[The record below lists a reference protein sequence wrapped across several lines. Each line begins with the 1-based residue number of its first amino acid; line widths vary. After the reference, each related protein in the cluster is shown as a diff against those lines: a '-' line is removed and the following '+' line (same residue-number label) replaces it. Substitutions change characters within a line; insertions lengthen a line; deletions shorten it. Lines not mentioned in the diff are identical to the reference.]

1 MQRAV
6 ILSIGDELLSGE
18 TVDSNSSYLDGLLEA
33 RGWSVV
39 RHLTVADEEADIAE
53 AFTEASRR
61 GALVLSTGGLGP
73 TQDDLTMAG
82 LARAL
87 GCPLVLHAPTLEFI
101 KARFRS
107 FGRTMTPNNERQAR
121 VPAVGEVLVNEAGTA
136 PGFTAELNGAR
147 IYLMP
152 GVPREVRW
160 LMQHQI
166 LPRLPEGAL
175 GRTRRTLKVVGVGES
190 RLEHDI
196 LAVVKAHPEVRFGY
210 RTLGLEN
217 HVKLVAEGEAGAAR
231 IAAAEAELRAVLG
244 ARIYGTDDEVL
255 DQVVGA
261 ALLAAGQTVATAES
275 CTGGLV
281 AKRLTDVS
289 GSSAYFLGGVVAYA
303 DAVKVAALG
312 VPVELLAAH
321 GAVSEPVVRAMAE
334 GARARLGADWGLA
347 TTGIAGPTGGT
358 PDKPVGLVWMAVS
371 GPGGTVSGEVRFP
384 GSREQ
389 VRTGAATAVLDAL
402 RRRSADPEAPITA

>member
-6 ILSIGDELLSGE
+6 ILAIGDELLSGE

-39 RHLTVADEEADIAE
+39 RHVTVADEEADIAE
-53 AFTEASRR
+53 AFTEAAAR
-61 GALVLSTGGLGP
+61 GQLVLSTGGLGP

-87 GCPLVLHAPTLEFI
+87 GCPLALHEPTLEFI

-107 FGRTMTPNNERQAR
+107 FGRTMTPNNERQAW
-121 VPAVGEVLVNEAGTA
+121 VPAEGEVLVNEAGTA
-136 PGFTAELNGAR
+136 PGFTAELDGAR
-147 IYLMP
+147 VFLMP

-160 LMQHQI
+160 LMQNRI
-166 LPRLPEGAL
+166 LPLLPEGAVA
-175 GRTRRTLKVVGVGES
+175 RSRRTLKVVGVGES

-196 LAVVKAHPEVRFGY
+196 GAVVKAHPGVRFGY

-217 HVKLVAEGEAGAAR
+217 HVKLAAEGEGR
-231 IAAAEAELRAVLG
+231 VDRLAAAEADLRAVLG
-244 ARIYGTDDEVL
+244 ARIYGVDDEVL
-255 DQVVGA
+255 DQVLGA
-261 ALLAAGQTVATAES
+261 ALRAAGQTVAVAES
-275 CTGGLV
+275 CTGGWA

-303 DAVKVAALG
+303 DAVKVGLLG
-312 VPVELLAAH
+312 VPQDLLTTH
-321 GAVSEPVVRAMAE
+321 GAVSEPVARAMAE
-334 GARARLGADWGLA
+334 GVRDRLGADWGLS

-371 GPGGTVSGEVRFP
+371 GPSGTISGKVQFP
-384 GSREQ
+384 GNREQ
-389 VRTGAATAVLDAL
+389 VRMGTTTAVLDAL
-402 RRRSADPEAPITA
+402 RRKLADPAAQLEV

>member
-6 ILSIGDELLSGE
+6 ILAIGDELLSGE

-39 RHLTVADEEADIAE
+39 RHMTVADEEADIAE
-53 AFTEASRR
+53 AFTEAAQR

-87 GCPLVLHAPTLEFI
+87 GCPLVLHEPTLEFI

-107 FGRTMTPNNERQAR
+107 FGRAMTPNNERQAR
-121 VPAVGEVLVNEAGTA
+121 VPASGEVLVNEAGTA
-136 PGFTAELNGAR
+136 PGFTAELHGAR
-147 IYLMP
+147 VFLMP

-160 LMQHQI
+160 LMKHQI
-166 LPRLPEGAL
+166 MPRLPAGPQP
-175 GRTRRTLKVVGVGES
+175 RTRRTVKVVGVGES

-196 LAVVKAHPEVRFGY
+196 LAVVAAHPEVRFGY
-210 RTLGLEN
+210 RTLGMEN
-217 HVKLVAEGEAGAAR
+217 HVKLVADGEGREAR
-231 IAAAEAELRAVLG
+231 LAAAEADLRGVLG
-244 ARIYGTDDEVL
+244 TRIYGVDDADL

-261 ALLAAGQTVATAES
+261 ALGAAGQTVAVAES
-275 CTGGLV
+275 CTGGWV
-281 AKRLTDVS
+281 AKRITDIS

-303 DAVKVAALG
+303 DRVKTTLLG
-312 VPVELLAAH
+312 VPEPLLAEH

-334 GARARLGADWGLA
+334 GVRARLGADWGLA

-358 PDKPVGLVWMAVS
+358 PEKPVGLVWMAIS
-371 GPGGTVSGEVRFP
+371 GPSGTTSAKVQFP
-384 GSREQ
+384 GNREQ
-389 VRTGAATAVLDAL
+389 VRMGTATAVLDAL
-402 RRRSADPEAPITA
+402 RRRLADPGAGLLA